1 MKIKNF
7 ILSIIMAVSAVTAH
21 AYDIEDNGIYYN
33 VVSLDEMT
41 LAVAG
46 GNWVGDV
53 VIPSSVIYNG
63 RKFTVT
69 KLSKEA
75 MKVDAGLNS
84 VTLPS
89 TIKEIEESAICD
101 YRRPQGCAPY
111 HLYIPK
117 DNQIETLGWQ
127 AIGMDYGE
135 TNTLYFPKL
144 RKYGFNA
151 VRGVSAISIP
161 PRVEFLTFGGKILF
175 GCNRKVVFEEGSCE
189 NHNYDYFTGANIIAK
204 VHELYLGRAM
214 FFQENHKTYSFI
226 GFEDVKKL
234 TIARTPDD
242 VYNMDFVKLDGVD
255 TLICY
260 APTPPTSIRATTNST
275 YMNAKVFVPDASIE
289 QYKSH
294 EIWGKFW
301 NIYPISQSIEKTQC
315 EKPTILYVDGKL
327 KIESSTS
334 GSQCFYSISD
344 ADVVSDFPVNG
355 DINLTATYNIT
366 AYAGADGYGYS
377 ETATATLCYIDGTF
391 NTDGIETPQAAKRA
405 VVISS
410 NGGILTISGVEPGE
424 EVSLYSISGSKI
436 TSVKAST
443 SSVILDGK
451 SLQSNVGII
460 KIGNESIKIQV
471 K

>member
-1 MKIKNF
+1 MKIRNL

-69 KLSKEA
+69 KIESKA
-75 MKVDAGLNS
+75 MIGLNDLVS

-89 TIKEIEESAICD
+89 TIKEIEESAI
-101 YRRPQGCAPY
+101 YVYERSQGGAPF

-127 AIGMDYGE
+127 AMVMHYGE

-161 PRVEFLTFGGKILF
+161 PRVEFLTDGSRISFGW
-175 GCNRKVVFEEGSCE
+175 NRKVVFEEGSCE
-189 NHNYDYFTGANIIAK
+189 YHNYNHFMGADIIAK

-214 FFQENHKTYSFI
+214 FFQENHKTISFI

-334 GSQCFYSISD
+334 GSRCFYSISD
-344 ADVVSDFPVNG
+344 ADIVSDIPVNG
-355 DINLTATYNIT
+355 DINLTATYKIT

-391 NTDGIETPQAAKRA
+391 KTDGIETPQAAKRA

-410 NGGILTISGVEPGE
+410 HDGILTISGIEPGE

-436 TSVKAST
+436 SSVKASS
-443 SSVILDGK
+443 SSVSLDGK
-451 SLQSNVGII
+451 SLRSNVGIV
-460 KIGNESIKIQV
+460 KIGNESIKV
-471 K
+471 LLK

>member
-7 ILSIIMAVSAVTAH
+7 ILSIIMAVSAVTAY

-69 KLSKEA
+69 KIESNA
-75 MKVDAGLNS
+75 MVGLRGLVS

-89 TIKEIEESAICD
+89 TIKEIEESAIYD
-101 YRRPQGCAPY
+101 YGRPQSYAPY
-111 HLYIPK
+111 RLYIPK

-127 AIGMDYGE
+127 AIWTNYGE

-151 VRGVSAISIP
+151 VVGVSAISIP
-161 PRVEFLTFGGKILF
+161 PRVEFLTDGSRISFGW
-175 GCNRKVVFEEGSCE
+175 NRKVVFEEGSCE
-189 NHNYDYFTGANIIAK
+189 YHNYHDFMGAKIAK

-214 FFQENHKTYSFI
+214 FFQENHKTISFI

-334 GSQCFYSISD
+334 GSRCFYSISD
-344 ADVVSDFPVNG
+344 ADIVSDIPVNG
-355 DINLTATYNIT
+355 DINLTATYKIT

-391 NTDGIETPQAAKRA
+391 KTDGIETPQAAKRA

-410 NGGILTISGVEPGE
+410 HDGILTISGIEPGE

-436 TSVKAST
+436 SSVKASS
-443 SSVILDGK
+443 SSVSLDGK
-451 SLQSNVGII
+451 SLRSNVGIV
-460 KIGNESIKIQV
+460 KIGNESIKV
-471 K
+471 LLK

>member
-1 MKIKNF
+1 
-7 ILSIIMAVSAVTAH
+7 MAVSAVTAH
-21 AYDIEDNGIYYN
+21 AYDIEYNGIYYN

-69 KLSKEA
+69 KLSKKA
-75 MKVDAGLNS
+75 MEVYAGLNS

-89 TIKEIEESAICD
+89 TIKEIEESAIYD
-101 YRRPQGCAPY
+101 HGRPQGCAPY

-127 AIGMDYGE
+127 AIWTNYGE

-144 RKYGFNA
+144 RKYGCNA
-151 VRGVSAISIP
+151 VGGVSAISIP
-161 PRVEFLTFGGKILF
+161 PRVEFLTDGGSRISFGW
-175 GCNRKVVFEEGSCE
+175 NRKVVFEEGACE
-189 NHNYDYFTGANIIAK
+189 YHNYYSFMGAYIAK

-214 FFQENHKTYSFI
+214 FFQENHKTISFI

-391 NTDGIETPQAAKRA
+391 KTDGIETPQAAKRA

-410 NGGILTISGVEPGE
+410 HNGILTISGVELGE
-424 EVSLYSISGSKI
+424 VVSLYSISGSKI
-436 TSVKAST
+436 SSVKASS
-443 SSVILDGK
+443 SSVSLEGK
-451 SLQSNVGII
+451 NLQSNVGII

>member
-1 MKIKNF
+1 
-7 ILSIIMAVSAVTAH
+7 MAVSAVTAH

-69 KLSKEA
+69 KIESKA
-75 MKVDAGLNS
+75 MIGLNDLVS

-89 TIKEIEESAICD
+89 TIKEIEESAI
-101 YRRPQGCAPY
+101 YVYERSQGGAPF

-127 AIGMDYGE
+127 AMVMHYGE

-151 VRGVSAISIP
+151 VVGVSAISIP
-161 PRVEFLTFGGKILF
+161 PRVEFLTDGSRISFGW
-175 GCNRKVVFEEGSCE
+175 NRKVVFEEGSCE
-189 NHNYDYFTGANIIAK
+189 YHNYNHFMGADIIAK

-214 FFQENHKTYSFI
+214 FFQENHKTISFI

-334 GSQCFYSISD
+334 GSRCFYSISD
-344 ADVVSDFPVNG
+344 ADIVSDIPVNG
-355 DINLTATYNIT
+355 DINLTATYKIT

-391 NTDGIETPQAAKRA
+391 KTDGIETPQAAKRA

-410 NGGILTISGVEPGE
+410 HDGILTISGIEPGE

-436 TSVKAST
+436 SSVKASS
-443 SSVILDGK
+443 SSVSLDGK
-451 SLQSNVGII
+451 SLRSNVGIV
-460 KIGNESIKIQV
+460 KIGNESIKV
-471 K
+471 LLK

>member
-69 KLSKEA
+69 KIESNA
-75 MKVDAGLNS
+75 MVGLNDLVS

-89 TIKEIEESAICD
+89 TIKEIEESAI
-101 YRRPQGCAPY
+101 YVYERSQGGAPF

-127 AIGMDYGE
+127 AIVMHYGE
-135 TNTLYFPKL
+135 TNTLHFPKL

-151 VRGVSAISIP
+151 VVGVSAISIP
-161 PRVEFLTFGGKILF
+161 PRVKFLTEGDRIAFGW
-175 GCNRKVVFEEGSCE
+175 NRKVVFEEGSCE
-189 NHNYDYFTGANIIAK
+189 NHNYNYFDGTNIVAK

-214 FFQENHKTYSFI
+214 FFQENHETKSFI

-242 VYNMDFVKLDGVD
+242 VYNMDFVKLDGVE

-301 NIYPISQSIEKTQC
+301 NIYPISQSIEKSQC
-315 EKPTILYVDGKL
+315 EKPTISYVDGKL

-344 ADVVSDFPVNG
+344 ADIVNDIPVNG
-355 DINLTATYNIT
+355 DIHLTATYKIT
-366 AYAGADGYGYS
+366 AFAGADGYGYS

-436 TSVKAST
+436 SSVKASS
-443 SSVILDGK
+443 SSVSLEGK
-451 SLQSNVGII
+451 NLQSNVGII

>member
-1 MKIKNF
+1 MKIKNL
-7 ILSIIMAVSAVTAH
+7 ILSIIMAVSAVTAY
-21 AYDIEDNGIYYN
+21 AYDIEYNGIYYN

-69 KLSKEA
+69 KIESNA
-75 MKVDAGLNS
+75 MVGLRGLVS

-89 TIKEIEESAICD
+89 TIKEIEKSAI
-101 YRRPQGCAPY
+101 YVSERPQGGAPF

-127 AIGMDYGE
+127 AIFMNYGE
-135 TNTLYFPKL
+135 TNTLHFPKL

-161 PRVEFLTFGGKILF
+161 PRVEFLTDGGSRISFGW
-175 GCNRKVVFEEGSCE
+175 NRKVVFEEGSCE
-189 NHNYDYFTGANIIAK
+189 YHNYHDFMGANIAK

-214 FFQENHKTYSFI
+214 FFQENHETKSFI

-242 VYNMDFVKLDGVD
+242 VYNMDFVKLDGVE

-260 APTPPTSIRATTNST
+260 APTPPNSIRATTNST

-294 EIWGKFW
+294 KIWGKFW
-301 NIYPISQSIEKTQC
+301 NIYPVSQSTEKSQC
-315 EKPTILYVDGKL
+315 EKPTISYVDGKL

-344 ADVVSDFPVNG
+344 ADIVSDIPVNG
-355 DINLTATYNIT
+355 DINLTATYKIT

-391 NTDGIETPQAAKRA
+391 KTDGIETPQAAKRA

-410 NGGILTISGVEPGE
+410 NDGILTISGVEPGE

-436 TSVKAST
+436 SSVKAST